1 LRKKISAFTL
11 FEVLVALAI
20 LSITM
25 VAGIVT
31 TDNVLKRT
39 VYIEKKVLAHWIGMN
54 ILNNTQLNLT
64 VGDSNGKSMVRGQ
77 EFNWELKTQQIKLAN
92 INLLQMQVLVSDK
105 RFDNTTTHQ
114 NILDSVT
121 RAVYYDNK

>member
-1 LRKKISAFTL
+1 MHKKISAFTL

-39 VYIEKKVLAHWIGMN
+39 AYVEKKVLAHWIGMN
-54 ILNNTQLNLT
+54 ILNSAQLKIT
-64 VGDSNGKSMVRGQ
+64 AGDSKGQSVVRGQ

-92 INLLQMQVLVSDK
+92 VNLLQMQVLVSDK
-105 RFDNTTTHQ
+105 KLDNNTINQ